1 MFNIIPFETK
11 RNRIKKK
18 LVIFYLLKM
27 SKRASAVSRISI
39 KVGPDVPLESA
50 YPVSM
55 ISFFFIRLTIIIYIV
70 RADETRC

>member
-1 MFNIIPFETK
+1 
-11 RNRIKKK
+11 
-18 LVIFYLLKM
+18 M